1 MNSFQFNEH
10 TISFTDRKQSIL
22 EAIEEHGLYVP
33 SSCLSGRCN
42 FCLLQL
48 EKGSVNE
55 SSQYGLSEK
64 QLKKRLFKSCV
75 AKVENNINCN
85 DRFHFK
91 QVEK

>member
-1 MNSFQFNEH
+1 MNSFKFNGH
-10 TISFTDRKQSIL
+10 TISFSDHKQSIL
-22 EAIEEHGLYVP
+22 DAIEEHGFYVP

-42 FCLLQL
+42 FCLLQV

-75 AKVENNINCN
+75 AKVENDLECN
-85 DRFHFK
+85 D
-91 QVEK
+91 EIY